1 MSIQADSTAI
11 QLSIVVEAPLE
22 RAFRVFVGSECQWA
36 RVRAF
41 EPPSRLVFS
50 WPISPRWQ
58 IETELDRTSEV
69 EVRFI
74 AETAERTRV
83 ELEHRNL
90 DAIGLCIRHRPGPLP
105 CVAEERRGRPCGRR
119 RSLPRRREAHH
130 DEAHRHGEAA
140 GELGDRRRRTTPTLG
155 SAWRRRADSANLQ
168 ALKRRLEV
176 GSESPQ

>member
-50 WPISPRWQ
+50 WHISPRWQ

-83 ELEHRNL
+83 ELEHRDL
-90 DAIGLCIRHRPGPLP
+90 DRHRSLHTPQTRP
-105 CVAEERRGRPCGRR
+105 ASMRGRRASRP
-119 RSLPRRREAHH
+119 AMW
-130 DEAHRHGEAA
+130 
-140 GELGDRRRRTTPTLG
+140 TTTIPT
-155 SAWRRRADSANLQ
+155 A
-168 ALKRRLEV
+168 
-176 GSESPQ
+176 